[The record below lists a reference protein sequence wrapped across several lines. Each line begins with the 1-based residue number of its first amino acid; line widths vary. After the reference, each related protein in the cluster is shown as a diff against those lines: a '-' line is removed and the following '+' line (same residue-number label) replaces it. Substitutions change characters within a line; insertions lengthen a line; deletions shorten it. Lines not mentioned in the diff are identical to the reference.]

1 MHKTGQS
8 GGFLGRF
15 LGPLSKTGF
24 LLMKNV
30 LKTLAVLILLNAAIQ
45 GEILGS
51 GMHLLNVTKQT
62 TLLISNE
69 EMDDIIKVIK
79 SLQVSGLFKKGLS
92 ETIQNE
98 PQQQKGG
105 FLAMLLGTLEASLL
119 GILLG
124 GRQVKRLKSSNIL
137 ERGFMK
143 ASEST
148 IRADEITFRAVQD
161 FNLMPSHALT
171 NFEIEKYY
179 KNEPKFNVIYSR
191 NNLAK
196 IKDRAYVINLDEYK
210 SIRAASITLYVND
223 NNVT

>member
-79 SLQVSGLFKKGLS
+79 SLQVSGLF
-92 ETIQNE
+92 
-98 PQQQKGG
+98 
-105 FLAMLLGTLEASLL
+105 MLLGTLEASLL

-124 GRQVKRLKSSNIL
+124 GRQVKRLKSSDIL